1 MNSLSSSVILYDF
14 QHNCPEQM
22 FQVDGVAVMYGKG
35 RLYAVIANVLWIRIT
50 ISYLLP
56 TAALCISILG
66 EAWGRFCML
75 HCTWSG
81 YCKNF
86 GGKKS
91 TIWMINSSFIEHF
104 LIIDFFFCPICEGF
118 ILHLYLV
125 PCNQQLCSRKVLP
138 WASDCAI
145 DYHTGLVLEILI
157 LLWES

>member
-50 ISYLLP
+50 ISYSLP

-66 EAWGRFCML
+66 EAWGRFCTL

-91 TIWMINSSFIEHF
+91 TIWMINSSFIEYF
-104 LIIDFFFCPICEGF
+104 LIIDFFFVQYVKALF
-118 ILHLYLV
+118 SV
-125 PCNQQLCSRKVLP
+125 FTLCRVTNS
-138 WASDCAI
+138 CAAGKSCL
-145 DYHTGLVLEILI
+145 GLLI
-157 LLWES
+157 VRSITTQGWFWRF